1 MVTTKETTRFTADSL
16 LCNGCNQLK
25 DIEEG
30 FYRDKTTGK
39 PMKPCKA
46 CRKSQAAVRWRAAKL
61 NPNPRSTEPKRCR
74 KCDEVK
80 PADDFYSDISSSD
93 GLNSYCK
100 ECAKLDGKRQHQVR
114 LATLNYAPTM
124 EPKKCTICGVIKPP
138 EEFYRNQR
146 NSSGLVAQ
154 CRQCEKDYRKTRNF
168 PRQTD
173 PKECTNCGPPAL
185 PDSMFHSASFY
196 VDGRE
201 PRCIVCI
208 HKKSHNPDG
217 KYTGHDYLRIE
228 QEQGGHCRFY
238 LIDGEGCWESD
249 EADKR
254 PHIDHDH
261 KTGEIRALLCH
272 NHNRRVVSLFDRL
285 SPDQICE
292 ILEYTGKLS
301 GVLNTANIRAGSSL

>member
-1 MVTTKETTRFTADSL
+1 MVTPNESSCSVTGTLMCIRCGDA
-16 LCNGCNQLK
+16 K
-25 DIEEG
+25 DREDD
-30 FYRDKTTGK
+30 FYKDKGK
-39 PMKPCKA
+39 PQQPCKA
-46 CRKSQAAVRWRAAKL
+46 CRKSYAHARWQAAKQ

-80 PADDFYSDISSSD
+80 SADEFYSDVSALD

-100 ECAKLDGKRQHQVR
+100 ECAKLDGKRHHQVR
-114 LATLNYAPTM
+114 LATLNYVPTM

-138 EEFYRNQR
+138 EDFNRSR
-146 NSSGLVAQ
+146 INSSGLVAQ
-154 CRQCEKDYRKTRNF
+154 CKECEKEYRQNRNF

-173 PKECTNCGPPAL
+173 PKECAKCGPPLL
-185 PDSMFHSASFY
+185 PDSMFHGDSYF

-228 QEQGGHCRFY
+228 QEQGGYCRFY
-238 LIDGEGCWESD
+238 LFDGEGCWNSD

-254 PHIDHDH
+254 LHIDHDH
-261 KTGEIRALLCH
+261 ETGEIRALLCH
-272 NHNRRVVSLFDRL
+272 NHNRRVVSLFDKL
-285 SPDQICE
+285 SPDQLCE
-292 ILEYTGKLS
+292 ILKYTGKLS
-301 GVLNTANIRAGSSL
+301 GVIETARTKANSGL